1 MCVPKVLHYTTSMH
15 IILVIVKPRWE
26 KGGLEGTRAW
36 GGGAQV
42 RAGGKHIYTHRS
54 NLLIPYHNR
63 LKSEKSA
70 IKRSCT
76 FCPQHFFEIFPMYQP
91 QKEPDIV

>member
-54 NLLIPYHNR
+54 NLLIPYHNSR
-63 LKSEKSA
+63 
-70 IKRSCT
+70 R
-76 FCPQHFFEIFPMYQP
+76 
-91 QKEPDIV
+91 

>member
-36 GGGAQV
+36 GGGSISKG
-42 RAGGKHIYTHRS
+42 RGKTYIHTQKQSS
-54 NLLIPYHNR
+54 NPL
-63 LKSEKSA
+63 S
-70 IKRSCT
+70 
-76 FCPQHFFEIFPMYQP
+76 Q
-91 QKEPDIV
+91 

>member
-42 RAGGKHIYTHRS
+42 RAGENIYTHT
-54 NLLIPYHNR
+54 
-63 LKSEKSA
+63 EA
-70 IKRSCT
+70 I
-76 FCPQHFFEIFPMYQP
+76 F
-91 QKEPDIV
+91 

>member
-36 GGGAQV
+36 GGGSTSKG
-42 RAGGKHIYTHRS
+42 RGKHIYTQKQSS
-54 NLLIPYHNR
+54 NPL
-63 LKSEKSA
+63 S
-70 IKRSCT
+70 
-76 FCPQHFFEIFPMYQP
+76 Q
-91 QKEPDIV
+91 